1 MNLFTNSLNDKKRK
15 HAPLAERMRPV
26 KFEDFVGQEHI
37 VGKGKLLRR
46 SIEADNIGSAIFY
59 GPPGSGK
66 TTLAKIIAE
75 STKSIFVKLNA
86 VTAGVKELRE
96 VIKEAEEKLGYYN
109 SRTILFID
117 EIHRFNKA
125 QQDALLPAVEE
136 GIITLIGATTE
147 NPFFEVN
154 GPLISRSRI
163 FQLQSL
169 KTEHIRTIIQ
179 KALNDKDKGLGN
191 YKCNIDEKALEHI
204 VTASDGDSRVALNA
218 LEIAVT
224 TTQPDEN
231 GVRIIDLQT
240 AQDSIQ
246 KKFINYDKTGD
257 NHYDVISAFIKS
269 IRGSD
274 PDAAVHWLAR
284 MLEAGEDPRFI
295 SRRMIVHAAEDIG
308 LADPQALAVAVSAFQ
323 ALEFVG
329 LPEARIPLA
338 QAAIYLAK
346 APKSNSV
353 IKAIDE
359 AIKDIKTKETGKVPA
374 HLCDSHYKGAKEINK
389 GVGYLYPHDYSGAY
403 VKQQYMPDELVG
415 VKYYKPNI
423 NEN

>member
-1 MNLFTNSLNDKKRK
+1 MNLFTNSINDKKK
-15 HAPLAERMRPV
+15 IYAPLAERMRPV
-26 KFEDFVGQEHI
+26 NFKEFFGQEHI
-37 VGKGKLLRR
+37 IGKGKLLRR
-46 SIEADNIGSAIFY
+46 SIEADKIGSAIFY

-75 STKSIFVKLNA
+75 STESSFIKLNA

-96 VIKEAEEKLGYYN
+96 VIKDAKERLGYYN
-109 SRTILFID
+109 SKTILFID

-163 FQLQSL
+163 FQLKSL
-169 KTEHIRTIIQ
+169 KNEHIKNILE
-179 KALNDKDKGLGN
+179 KALNDKERGLGN
-191 YKCNIDEKALEHI
+191 YNCSIDKIALDHI
-204 VTASDGDSRVALNA
+204 ITASDGDSRIALNA

-224 TTQPDEN
+224 TTQVDDN
-231 GVRIIDLQT
+231 GVRNIDLEI

-246 KKFINYDKTGD
+246 KKFIKYDKSGD
-257 NHYDVISAFIKS
+257 NHYDVVSAFIKS

-274 PDAAVHWLAR
+274 PDAAIHWLAR

-295 SRRMIVHAAEDIG
+295 ARRMIVHAAEDIG
-308 LADPQALAVAVSAFQ
+308 LADANALIIANSAFH

-338 QAAIYLAK
+338 QAALYLAK

-353 IKAIDE
+353 ISAIDKAINDV
-359 AIKDIKTKETGKVPA
+359 KTKEIGNVPP
-374 HLCDSHYKGAKEINK
+374 HLCDNHYKGAKVLNK
-389 GVGYLYPHDYSGAY
+389 GTGYLYPHDYPGSS
-403 VKQQYMPDELVG
+403 VKQKYMPDELEG
-415 VKYYKPNI
+415 IKYYEP
-423 NEN
+423 NENER